1 MYQSTK
7 GLVWNINALVL
18 LPLLQFLLLL
28 WPILWGFRT
37 SSGQAHTLFLINS
50 CFPYFFIR
58 ITDVDRARVIAVT
71 CHSSQCRSTTLGV
84 TCYNN
89 VNWRGREKTKT
100 WHISKRLSFFFF
112 HYDCAIII
120 FALVF
125 SFVVNCGPTNVTEW
139 RKVTNVFQSCL
150 RLCQTQ
156 KSWKQMEV
164 ICWFAKYWTYLNSIT
179 FSNF

>member
-18 LPLLQFLLLL
+18 LPLLQFLLLF

-50 CFPYFFIR
+50 YFPYFFIG

-71 CHSSQCRSTTLGV
+71 CHSSQCRSTTFGV

-89 VNWRGREKTKT
+89 VNWRGREKIKT

-125 SFVVNCGPTNVTEW
+125 FFCG
-139 RKVTNVFQSCL
+139 KL
-150 RLCQTQ
+150 
-156 KSWKQMEV
+156 
-164 ICWFAKYWTYLNSIT
+164 WTYKWYRMEK
-179 FSNF
+179 SNQCIPVMSPFVSNTKKLKTNGGHLLICQILDIFE